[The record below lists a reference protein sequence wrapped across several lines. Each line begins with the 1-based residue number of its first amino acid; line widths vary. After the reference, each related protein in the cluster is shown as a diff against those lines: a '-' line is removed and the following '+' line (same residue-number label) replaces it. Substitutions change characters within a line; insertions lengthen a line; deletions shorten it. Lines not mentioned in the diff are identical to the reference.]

1 MRDLFL
7 AVAIILSILAVSCKK
22 HTFEPDDPTDPPS
35 PEPQA
40 VSVSTLPA
48 RNIHFK
54 QATLAGRLQTGDKA
68 FGEVEVKFY
77 YSLIY
82 NTPEKLKTTKNQIVA
97 DLKEDGTFQAEISEL
112 LLEKNYW
119 FMASARLDGKEIFGE
134 VLSFETLSP
143 SCTITLGTP
152 DVSQPSKVVLSAT
165 LDFPNGETLSYVTFN
180 YSETLTQAEDLAGND
195 NFAYVPDV
203 GEDGRTVSATLTD
216 LLEDTDYHYVV
227 VVYVEE
233 GFRKIVSEVGH
244 FRPGASPSGPIG
256 TVTGHGTCVLKS
268 RYAELL
274 GELTTGDYRYDSRDC
289 GFLVSETADN
299 ITALTTTGTAYPSTG
314 EFGSLGEFK
323 TRVDRLKP
331 GTRYYYVPYVHR
343 GGEYAYG
350 DLGSFLTP
358 ERLFSL
364 STSDVSAVTGSSA
377 AAGGKLLVDLSEG
390 FNVSET
396 GILWRK
402 GDCGLD
408 DIRTGGSRVTASRGT
423 DGVFSGQINGLQT
436 GTLYSY
442 AAYAVLDG
450 ETFYGKVR
458 HFTTHAPSK
467 VCILRDATLVT
478 PFSATLSAWVNGDYD
493 INYIDFIISP
503 TYPSSGQAEDL
514 IRNYFDGVVLS
525 RDSAPCQDGRIDS
538 VRLMKLIPGQ
548 TYYYAVYY
556 SNADKS
562 IATYS
567 EIKSFV
573 AEAADVLA
581 EPVDMGVA
589 SGTKWS
595 CVNLGQKQPA
605 HTVNYSWGEP
615 WTKDYFFYTSYRWF
629 VPGTFQLIKYCTDSS
644 KGYNG
649 FSDGKSVMDAEDN
662 PVAQILGGNWRLPT
676 HQDWEELTDTEK
688 FDWSTSVVDGVKGWL
703 VISKITYKWL
713 FFPQEGLMAQAGT
726 SVGFMYW
733 CDALSPGNTRE
744 ASCALMSGSAG
755 LIKYETPLIYANR
768 FEPGSIRPVCGN

>member
-1 MRDLFL
+1 MRDLLL

-22 HTFEPDDPTDPPS
+22 HTFEPDEPTDPPS

-54 QATLAGRLQTGDKA
+54 QATLAGRLQTGDKT

-165 LDFPNGETLSYVTFN
+165 LDFPNGETFRYATFH
-180 YSETLTQAEDLAGND
+180 YSETLTQAADLAGND
-195 NFAYVPDV
+195 NYEYVSDI
-203 GEDGRTVSATLTD
+203 GEDGQTVSATLID
-216 LLEDTDYHYVV
+216 LRDDTDYHYVV
-227 VVYVEE
+227 VVHVEE
-233 GFRKIVSEVGH
+233 GFGKIVSEVGH
-244 FRPGASPSGPIG
+244 FRPGASPPSPIG
-256 TVTGHGTCVLKS
+256 TVVGRGTSKLKS
-268 RYAELL
+268 NCAELL
-274 GELTTGDYRYDSRDC
+274 GELTTADYRYDGRDC
-289 GFLVSETADN
+289 GFIVSETADN

-323 TRVDRLKP
+323 TPVDRLKS

-350 DLGSFLTP
+350 DIGSFLTP

-364 STSDVSAVTGSSA
+364 STSDVSAVTSSSA
-377 AAGGKLLVDLSEG
+377 SVGGKLLVDLSEG

-408 DIRTGGSRVTASRGT
+408 QIRTGGKVAASRGA
-423 DGVFSGQINGLQT
+423 DGVFSGQVSGLQE
-436 GTLYSY
+436 GMLYSY
-442 AAYAVLDG
+442 VAYAVLDG

-458 HFTTHAPSK
+458 HFTTHAPSM
-467 VCILRDATLVT
+467 VCILQDATLVT
-478 PFSATLSAWVNGDYD
+478 PFSATLPAWVNGNSD
-493 INYIDFIISP
+493 INHVEFFISP
-503 TYPSSGQAEDL
+503 TYPSSGLAEDL
-514 IRNYFDGVVLS
+514 IKDYFDGVILS
-525 RDSAPCQDGRIDS
+525 HDSSPCRDGRIES
-538 VRLMKLIPGQ
+538 VRLMMLLPGQ

-556 SNADKS
+556 SNADRS
-562 IATYS
+562 IADYS

-573 AEAADVLA
+573 AEATDVLA

-595 CVNLGQKQPA
+595 CVNLGQKQPS

-629 VPGTFQLIKYCTDSS
+629 VPGTFQLIKYCTDPSG
-644 KGYNG
+644 GYNG
-649 FSDGKSVMDAEDN
+649 FSDGKSMMDAEDN
-662 PVAQILGGNWRLPT
+662 PVEQVLGGNWRLPT
-676 HQDWEELTDTEK
+676 HQDWEELMDTDQFYWT
-688 FDWSTSVVDGVKGWL
+688 TSVVDGVKGWL
-703 VISKITYKWL
+703 VISKITYNFL
-713 FFPQEGLMAQAGT
+713 FFPQDGLRAFAGEI
-726 SVGFMYW
+726 GFLYW
-733 CDALSPGNTRE
+733 CDVLSPDE
-744 ASCALMSGSAG
+744 SPKASGVILSGDYG
-755 LIKYETPLIYANR
+755 MIKYENPLIYANR
-768 FEPGSIRPVCGN
+768 FEAGSIRPVCGN